1 MSMGGTDSCLC
12 DLPLPRWLSSVSL
25 VCVLPYL
32 PYIFTFLHLHF
43 HNFIIVFGGPE
54 DQTHIIEQA
63 K

>member
-1 MSMGGTDSCLC
+1 M
-12 DLPLPRWLSSVSL
+12 SL

-32 PYIFTFLHLHF
+32 PYIFTFSIQLLTVS
-43 HNFIIVFGGPE
+43 NFGGPE